1 MTESGENLKHS
12 EGDLGGILD
21 SEGNLSKEEA
31 MLSERVVEMAE
42 TEREK
47 EVQVEKV
54 VDVWSYNH
62 AKLPCWWWL
71 AAITLG
77 PILLVLRLL
86 VIAVLVINSFIL
98 VKLALLGNVD
108 LDQPLLGWRR
118 LAQSLL
124 HLQIRLATIS
134 AGIWVKTKGK
144 REDASKAPLL
154 VVAPHST
161 IIDTIVIGEA
171 RATVVAKAEISQHP
185 FLGPVGNLLQTV
197 WVDRGLGT
205 GTPGGPAAELSKKE
219 TAEKINRRA
228 DVPGWPHTVIF
239 PEGTTTNGKALIR
252 FRTGAFATGN
262 SIQPVALRFPT
273 CVDTLVWA
281 RYQSK
286 SPKLLFFQTLLTPVT
301 FVSIEYLPVMSP
313 TEEELSD
320 PRIFSNRVR
329 KVMADH
335 LGLPV
340 LDQSLKEAFSPSASA
355 AVSTVDLNAPLKK
368 SAEIS
373 ASSSSID
380 FVGNLT
386 HVM

>member
-54 VDVWSYNH
+54 VDVWSYKH

-71 AAITLG
+71 TALTLG

-124 HLQIRLATIS
+124 HFQIRLATIS

-154 VVAPHST
+154 VVAP
-161 IIDTIVIGEA
+161 
-171 RATVVAKAEISQHP
+171 
-185 FLGPVGNLLQTV
+185 
-197 WVDRGLGT
+197 
-205 GTPGGPAAELSKKE
+205 
-219 TAEKINRRA
+219 
-228 DVPGWPHTVIF
+228 
-239 PEGTTTNGKALIR
+239 
-252 FRTGAFATGN
+252 
-262 SIQPVALRFPT
+262 
-273 CVDTLVWA
+273 
-281 RYQSK
+281 
-286 SPKLLFFQTLLTPVT
+286 
-301 FVSIEYLPVMSP
+301 
-313 TEEELSD
+313 
-320 PRIFSNRVR
+320 
-329 KVMADH
+329 
-335 LGLPV
+335 
-340 LDQSLKEAFSPSASA
+340 
-355 AVSTVDLNAPLKK
+355 
-368 SAEIS
+368 
-373 ASSSSID
+373 
-380 FVGNLT
+380 
-386 HVM
+386 